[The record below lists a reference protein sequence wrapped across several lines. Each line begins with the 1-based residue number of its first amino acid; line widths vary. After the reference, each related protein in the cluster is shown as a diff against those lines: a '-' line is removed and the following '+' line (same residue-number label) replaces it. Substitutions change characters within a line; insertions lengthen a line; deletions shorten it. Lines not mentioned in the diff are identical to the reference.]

1 MSGLEKFQDNPAWR
15 QKLLNHLLTDRPRPA
30 AVKPSRES
38 MERRH
43 SLDIVLDFPALM
55 KARKAELAEQQKR
68 EEARTTS
75 AINVNNESEFMF
87 KCDEDADESFDVLEK
102 MCDKTA
108 SDPDN
113 TLFQYLH
120 SDDKDQVMALAKE
133 RSARANKSD
142 EMEMDALRRILDDV
156 GFQDQLDNESPL
168 KGVDCT
174 QLEDIEAPS
183 RLWDNDFTINGNDSV
198 RQSFAKTSPVK
209 MVGLLRPSTIL
220 EANEADLTG
229 YLSDGSS
236 NNNSSFQTAAT
247 LKTAQSFETLASGSS
262 CYETAANN
270 SLASSTKEAPT
281 PTLNVDD
288 LFYAAIAKAKPHGMS
303 KGEEEELLIDL
314 HETLIDL
321 VANKQNESIL
331 SDGAENTIIELSSD
345 EDNSEIDI
353 KQEENSLSEEGIE
366 ENKEN
371 KSMHFNDTMEEM
383 EYMMQKGL
391 EYMAAKAA
399 TSIPSTPTKPL
410 SDSNTTT
417 ATNSILSKQNTFV
430 LTPQKA
436 ASSPM
441 HQKNYSDNR
450 KLPKPISATP
460 YAINMKPMDKFFKPP
475 SAIPMRRNLKPQKD
489 QFAHIVSPIR
499 TYTQKSGTA
508 PLMSMFRQTQNIN
521 DVFNKLSIQELEQES
536 KLCQLKRAQTTGH
549 FNPTKLSNDCI
560 DPNARLLPKKAYISS
575 ELKQVVDERTP
586 LPMPNVPKIQK
597 YLNSAVEPT
606 VLRHDGKM
614 KMPEQSGKSAHSH
627 IPRRPNQSLADLSLA
642 SGDISLYT
650 IKDAQK
656 F

>member
-1 MSGLEKFQDNPAWR
+1 
-15 QKLLNHLLTDRPRPA
+15 
-30 AVKPSRES
+30 

-68 EEARTTS
+68 EEAKTKS
-75 AINVNNESEFMF
+75 AINVNNDSEDMF
-87 KCDEDADESFDVLEK
+87 KCEEDADESFDALEK

-120 SDDKDQVMALAKE
+120 SDDKDHVLALAKE

-142 EMEMDALRRILDDV
+142 DMEMDALRRILDDV
-156 GFQDQLDNESPL
+156 GCQDVLDNESPL

-183 RLWDNDFTINGNDSV
+183 RLWDNDFTISGNDSV
-198 RQSFAKTSPVK
+198 RQSLAKTSPVK

-247 LKTAQSFETLASGSS
+247 LKTAQSFDTIASGSS

-270 SLASSTKEAPT
+270 SFASSTKEA

-303 KGEEEELLIDL
+303 KGEEEELLMDL
-314 HETLIDL
+314 HETLLDL
-321 VANKQNESIL
+321 AANKQNDSIL
-331 SDGAENTIIELSSD
+331 SDGADNTIIELSSSDD
-345 EDNSEIDI
+345 ENEEVDI
-353 KQEENSLSEEGIE
+353 KLEENSMSEAVIE

-399 TSIPSTPTKPL
+399 NSIPNTPTKPL
-410 SDSNTTT
+410 SDTNTATTT
-417 ATNSILSKQNTFV
+417 NSNLSKQNTFV
-430 LTPQKA
+430 LTPKKVV
-436 ASSPM
+436 SSPKR
-441 HQKNYSDNR
+441 QESNSGNR
-450 KLPKPISATP
+450 KLPQSVSSSR
-460 YAINMKPMDKFFKPP
+460 YAINMDKPIEKFFKQP

-499 TYTQKSGTA
+499 TYTHKSGTA
-508 PLMSMFRQTQNIN
+508 PLMSMFRQTPNIN
-521 DVFNKLSIQELEQES
+521 DVFNKLSIKELEQES
-536 KLCQLKRAQTTGH
+536 KLCQLKRAQATGH
-549 FNPTKLSNDCI
+549 FNPTKLSIDCI

-614 KMPEQSGKSAHSH
+614 KLPDHSGRSAHSH